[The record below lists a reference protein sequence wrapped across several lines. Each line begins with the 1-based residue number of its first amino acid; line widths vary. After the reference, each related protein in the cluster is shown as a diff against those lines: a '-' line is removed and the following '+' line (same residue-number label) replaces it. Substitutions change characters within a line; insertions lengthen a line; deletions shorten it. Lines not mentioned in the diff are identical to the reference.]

1 MKKDTHPTYY
11 YDAKVTCACGN
22 TWTTGSIKKE
32 IRTEVCS
39 KCHPFFTG
47 QQQRL
52 LDMEGQV
59 DRFYRRLQARQDF
72 LAEKQSREE
81 GKNVNNIKIADL
93 ELNSLSVHAWN
104 KLGFEK
110 ASDVLA
116 ALANGDKALLDLE
129 GIGQSRLIEIKKAM
143 RAKGIEVPGS
153 ED

>member
-1 MKKDTHPTYY
+1 MKKEIQPNYF

-39 KCHPFFTG
+39 ACHPYFTG

-72 LAEKQSREE
+72 MDEKKSREE
-81 GKNVNNIKIADL
+81 AKTSPDRLLSEVEMSKRAL
-93 ELNSLSVHAWN
+93 EALN
-104 KLGFEK
+104 K
-110 ASDVLA
+110 AGITKVADVLSK
-116 ALANGDKALLDLE
+116 LSEGGDDALLAVEDFGQKSLIDL
-129 GIGQSRLIEIKKAM
+129 KKKL
-143 RAKGIEVPGS
+143 RALGYELK
-153 ED
+153 

>member
-72 LAEKQSREE
+72 LAEQKSREE
-81 GKNVNNIKIADL
+81 SKEGINLSLDQL
-93 ELNSLSVHAWN
+93 DLNSLSLYAWN
-104 KLGFEK
+104 KAGFTKVSEIIAK
-110 ASDVLA
+110 LQEG
-116 ALANGDKALLDLE
+116 GDDALLNLE
-129 GIGQSRLIEIKKAM
+129 GIGQSRLIELKKAI
-143 RAKGIEVPGS
+143 REKGVEIA
-153 ED
+153 

>member
-72 LAEKQSREE
+72 LAEKQTREE
-81 GKNVNNIKIADL
+81 SKDVTNTKLADL
-93 ELNSLSVHAWN
+93 ELSAASVKAWA
-104 KLGFEK
+104 KVGFEK
-110 ASDVLA
+110 ASDVLN
-116 ALANGDKALLDLE
+116 ALSNGDQSVLDLD

-143 RAKGIEVPGS
+143 RSKGIEVPGS